1 MAPVDGKYV
10 VVEGPIGVGKSEV
23 VRNLKTRLNA
33 KTFLDA
39 PNPFLE
45 TFYQDMD
52 KYAFQVQLF
61 FLLSRFQQQSELAQ
75 RDLFESTILCDY
87 LFQKD
92 RLFASLTLNPSEY
105 SLYEKV
111 YSLLQGTIA
120 TPDVVVYLQS
130 DVDTLLDRIS
140 KKDEGLSLLLSD
152 TYLRDIVKAYQTF
165 FFHYD
170 QAPVIVCNTA
180 QHDFFEETE
189 NIDLLARKIHEV
201 RSGVHY
207 LNPQEK

>member
-1 MAPVDGKYV
+1 MDGRYV
-10 VVEGPIGVGKSEV
+10 VVEGPIGVGKSQV
-23 VRNLKTRLNA
+23 VRLLAEKLKAR
-33 KTFLDA
+33 TFLDA

-61 FLLSRFQQQSELAQ
+61 FLLSRFQQQSQLAQ
-75 RDLFESTILCDY
+75 RDLFEANVICDY

-92 RLFASLTLNPSEY
+92 RLFASLTLDASEY

-120 TPDVVVYLQS
+120 TPDVVIYLQA

-140 KKDEGLSLLLSD
+140 KKDEGLALLLPDS
-152 TYLRDIVKAYQTF
+152 YMRDIVKAYQAF

-170 QAPVIVCNTA
+170 QAPVIVWNTA
-180 QHDFFEETE
+180 QNDFLKAPE
-189 NIDLLARKIHEV
+189 NIALLVRKIHEV